1 MKFVAPALGVLVGAL
16 VGWGGARYFAPPA
29 PAATQTP
36 SDWVARAG
44 DEYVTADMI
53 RAEMLRRGGMQPGQ
67 FQDDEQKRALLDEML
82 LQRALVDAAKREG
95 LDREAETR
103 RSIEQL
109 LVNQYLRRTLRPEQD
124 KVQVDDAQIQAW
136 FDDHADDY
144 TIPARRRVA
153 MLRMGVAKD
162 ADAAAW
168 SKAEARAQEA
178 RSKAAALGSDVP
190 HFGTLAR
197 EYSDDQATRY
207 RGGVIGWLT
216 EGRAEQYRQ
225 DPALLEAAYAL
236 KTPGELSPVLR
247 GTDAV
252 YVARL
257 VETQPAQPRALDQ
270 LRGGIQ
276 QRLTQE
282 RYQAIEAEFRRRMLS
297 SANIEVREQALAAIA
312 PPGPPAEDS
321 TPQPPAMP
329 GDQETQP

>member
-1 MKFVAPALGVLVGAL
+1 MKWLAPVAGLVVGMLA
-16 VGWGGARYFAPPA
+16 GWGGARYFAPAA
-29 PAATQTP
+29 PESAP
-36 SDWVARAG
+36 VPGDWVARAG
-44 DEYVTADMI
+44 NEYVTAEMV

-67 FQDDEQKRALLDEML
+67 FQNEEQKRALLDEML
-82 LQRALVDAAKREG
+82 LQRALVDAARREG
-95 LDREAETR
+95 LDQEAETR

-124 KVQVDDAQIQAW
+124 KVQVDDAQVQAW
-136 FDDHADDY
+136 FEEHADDY

-153 MLRMGVAKD
+153 MLRIGVPKD
-162 ADAAAW
+162 ADDAAW
-168 SKAEARAQEA
+168 DKAEARAQEA
-178 RSKAAALGSDVP
+178 RARAEALGADVP

-225 DPALLEAAYAL
+225 DPALLAAAYAL
-236 KTPGELSPVLR
+236 KAPGEISPVLR

-252 YVARL
+252 YLARL
-257 VETQPAQPRALDQ
+257 VETQPAQPRALEQ
-270 LRGGIQ
+270 LRGGIE

-282 RYQAIEAEFRRRMLS
+282 RYQAIEAEFRRRVLS
-297 SANIEVREQALAAIA
+297 SATIEVREQALAAIA